1 MMKYV
6 RNVAPIE
13 ALEIGE
19 VINLIENPE
28 IYNVPWVEEAVS
40 TGLVQYKD
48 DAVMLHSPVGTT
60 GTINVR
66 DMLVKDVFDELKIIS
81 REHFDRQ
88 YIELETFIEQ
98 Y

>member
-1 MMKYV
+1 MRYV
-6 RNVAPIE
+6 PNVAPIE
-13 ALEIGE
+13 ALEIRE

-28 IYNVPWVEEAVS
+28 IYDVPWVEEAVS

-48 DAVMLHSPVGTT
+48 GSLMLHGPVGTR

-66 DMLVKDVFDELKIIS
+66 DMLVKDVFDELKILS

-88 YIELETFIEQ
+88 YIELETFIDQ